1 MTTLWHLQLKEES
14 AVMSNNT
21 VQRNTASKI
30 STMQIQKEMNIF
42 YGVNNSGDDLVA
54 FLDVILTKS
63 LYFFSLEFIH
73 DLSIFILMNEWKI
86 VWNVLFFSLRG
97 KN

>member
-14 AVMSNNT
+14 SVMSNNT

-73 DLSIFILMNEWKI
+73 DLSIFILMNE
-86 VWNVLFFSLRG
+86 
-97 KN
+97 

>member
-73 DLSIFILMNEWKI
+73 DLSIFILMNE
-86 VWNVLFFSLRG
+86 
-97 KN
+97 

>member
-1 MTTLWHLQLKEES
+1 
-14 AVMSNNT
+14 
-21 VQRNTASKI
+21 
-30 STMQIQKEMNIF
+30 MQIQKEMNIF

>member
-1 MTTLWHLQLKEES
+1 VTTLWHLQLKEES

-73 DLSIFILMNEWKI
+73 DLSIFILMNE
-86 VWNVLFFSLRG
+86 
-97 KN
+97 